1 MPARKVLVIDDSTM
15 IRRMVSGILSKHF
28 EILEASDGVM
38 GLQMAKQYHPDLILL
53 DFVMPKMDGYD
64 TLRHI
69 RQEEALRHTPVIIM
83 SGLKEQVTARIPEP
97 FKGFD
102 FIEKPFEAEALL
114 DRIHHLL
121 KILPQPEVDQAVAL
135 AEDEAQKLLLSKM
148 TNLETLL
155 IQGIE
160 NLVQREVV
168 TRLSVLGKR
177 IQQQEIKTVS
187 LEAKVEHLSKQLD
200 QQNRVLA
207 VIANEFKQLRALLAQ
222 RTKS

>member
-1 MPARKVLVIDDSTM
+1 MVIDDSTM
-15 IRRMVSGILSKHF
+15 IRRMVSGILAKHF
-28 EILEASDGVM
+28 EVLEASDGVM
-38 GLQMAKQYHPDLILL
+38 GLQMAQQHHPDLILL

-69 RQEEALRHTPVIIM
+69 RQEESLRRTPVIIM

-102 FIEKPFEAEALL
+102 FIEKPFEAEVLL

-121 KILPQPEVDQAVAL
+121 QLSPQPEAAET
-135 AEDEAQKLLLSKM
+135 AEDATQKLLLAKM
-148 TNLETLL
+148 TSLETLL
-155 IQGIE
+155 IQGME

-177 IQQQEIKTVS
+177 IQQQEIKTAS
-187 LEAKVEHLSKQLD
+187 LEAKVEHLTKQLD
-200 QQNRVLA
+200 QQNRILA

-222 RTKS
+222 RAKP

>member
-1 MPARKVLVIDDSTM
+1 MSARKILVIDDSTM
-15 IRRMVSGILSKHF
+15 IRRMVSGILSRHF
-28 EILEASDGVM
+28 EVLEASDGVM
-38 GLQMAKQYHPDLILL
+38 GLEMAKQHHPDLILL

-69 RQEEALRHTPVIIM
+69 RQEENLRRTPVIIM

-97 FKGFD
+97 FKEFD
-102 FIEKPFEAEALL
+102 FIEKPFEAEVLL

-121 KILPQPEVDQAVAL
+121 QMTPQPAVAS
-135 AEDEAQKLLLSKM
+135 AAAADESAQKLLLAKM
-148 TNLETLL
+148 TSLETLL
-155 IQGIE
+155 IQGME

-177 IQQQEIKTVS
+177 IQQQEIKTAS
-187 LEAKVEHLSKQLD
+187 LEAKVDHLTKQLD
-200 QQNRVLA
+200 QQNRILA
-207 VIANEFKQLRALLAQ
+207 VMANEFKQLRALLAQ

>member
-28 EILEASDGVM
+28 EVLEASDGVM
-38 GLQMAKQYHPDLILL
+38 GLQMAKQHHPDLILL

-64 TLRHI
+64 TLRHM
-69 RQEEALRHTPVIIM
+69 RQEESLRRTPVIIM

-102 FIEKPFEAEALL
+102 FIEKPFEAGLLL

-121 KILPQPEVDQAVAL
+121 QLSPQPEAVETT
-135 AEDEAQKLLLSKM
+135 EDATQKLLLAKM
-148 TNLETLL
+148 TSLETLL
-155 IQGIE
+155 IQGME

-177 IQQQEIKTVS
+177 IQQQEIKTAS
-187 LEAKVEHLSKQLD
+187 LEAKVEHLTKQLD
-200 QQNRVLA
+200 QQNRILA
-207 VIANEFKQLRALLAQ
+207 VIANEFKQMRALLTH

>member
-1 MPARKVLVIDDSTM
+1 MVIDDSTM

-28 EILEASDGVM
+28 EVLEASDGVM
-38 GLQMAKQYHPDLILL
+38 GLEMAKQHHPDLILL

-69 RQEEALRHTPVIIM
+69 RQEESLRRTPVIIM

-102 FIEKPFEAEALL
+102 FVEKPFEAEVLL

-121 KILPQPEVDQAVAL
+121 KLSPQPEAVETT
-135 AEDEAQKLLLSKM
+135 EDATQKLLLAKM
-148 TNLETLL
+148 TSLETLL
-155 IQGIE
+155 IQGME

-177 IQQQEIKTVS
+177 IQQQEIKTAS
-187 LEAKVEHLSKQLD
+187 LEAKVEHLTKQLD
-200 QQNRVLA
+200 QQNRILA
-207 VIANEFKQLRALLAQ
+207 VMANEFKQLRALLAQ
-222 RTKS
+222 RAKP

>member
-1 MPARKVLVIDDSTM
+1 MVIDDSSM
-15 IRRMVSGILSKHF
+15 IRRMVAGILAKHF
-28 EILEASDGVM
+28 EVLEASDGVM
-38 GLQMAKQYHPDLILL
+38 GLEMAKQHHPDLILL

-69 RQEEALRHTPVIIM
+69 RQEESLRRTPVIIM

-102 FIEKPFEAEALL
+102 FIEKPFEADVLL
-114 DRIHHLL
+114 NHIRHLL
-121 KILPQPEVDQAVAL
+121 QMAPQPAVAST
-135 AEDEAQKLLLSKM
+135 AEADQSAQNLLLAKM

-155 IQGIE
+155 IQGTE

-177 IQQQEIKTVS
+177 IQQQEIKTAA
-187 LEAKVEHLSKQLD
+187 LEAKIDHLTKQLD

-222 RTKS
+222 RAKS

>member
-1 MPARKVLVIDDSTM
+1 MSARKILVIDDSTM
-15 IRRMVSGILSKHF
+15 IRRMVSGILSRHF
-28 EILEASDGVM
+28 EVLEASDGVM
-38 GLQMAKQYHPDLILL
+38 GLEMAKQHHPDLILL

-69 RQEEALRHTPVIIM
+69 RQEENLRRTPVIIM

-102 FIEKPFEAEALL
+102 FIEKPFEAEVLL

-121 KILPQPEVDQAVAL
+121 QMTPQPAVAP
-135 AEDEAQKLLLSKM
+135 AAAADESAQNLLLAKM
-148 TNLETLL
+148 TSLETLL
-155 IQGIE
+155 IQGME

-177 IQQQEIKTVS
+177 IQQQEIKTAS
-187 LEAKVEHLSKQLD
+187 LEAKVDHLTKQLD
-200 QQNRVLA
+200 QQNRILA
-207 VIANEFKQLRALLAQ
+207 VMANEFKQLRALLAQ

>member
-28 EILEASDGVM
+28 EVLEASDGVM
-38 GLQMAKQYHPDLILL
+38 GLQMAKQHHPDLILL

-64 TLRHI
+64 TLRHM
-69 RQEEALRHTPVIIM
+69 RQEESLRRTPVIIM

-102 FIEKPFEAEALL
+102 FIEKPFEAELLL

-121 KILPQPEVDQAVAL
+121 QLSPQAEAVETT
-135 AEDEAQKLLLSKM
+135 EDATQKLLLAKM
-148 TNLETLL
+148 TSLETLL
-155 IQGIE
+155 IQGME

-177 IQQQEIKTVS
+177 IQQQEIKTAS
-187 LEAKVEHLSKQLD
+187 LEAKVEHLTKQLD
-200 QQNRVLA
+200 QQNRILA
-207 VIANEFKQLRALLAQ
+207 VIANEFKQMRALLTHQ
-222 RTKS
+222 IKS